1 MAAGTGAGAGTVAA
15 AGALRAKLFE
25 ESIKLQSNGTLC
37 AFQMPWTLAGYGY
50 GRDVL
55 NYSSVQ

>member
-1 MAAGTGAGAGTVAA
+1 MAAGTEAGAGTVAA
-15 AGALRAKLFE
+15 AGALFE